1 MLKKTFSVLFTIG
14 IVLLGLI
21 LFGLIAPKHSLASFN
36 LPSSQN
42 HLNLSQYDRSQEV
55 QEAPTQV
62 VAPTLPA
69 ELWTQT
75 ATPGPDG
82 YIKHT
87 VLENQFLWN
96 IAELYGVSPAEI
108 YQLNNLTEDSIIYPG
123 DILIIKKIEEPTPEP
138 TVPLTE
144 LVTTNTELEETQ
156 IAFEPTPELTPTNTS
171 VPEVSKGLFER
182 VFTNNSKYLAYGIF
196 ALVLLGIVLL
206 IVSSRRIH

>member
-1 MLKKTFSVLFTIG
+1 MSKKFFSVLFIIG
-14 IVLLGLI
+14 MAILCLI
-21 LFGLIAPKHSLASFN
+21 PAKHSLAFFV
-36 LPSSQN
+36 LPPIQDHFSINQSV
-42 HLNLSQYDRSQEV
+42 RSQEA

-62 VAPTLPA
+62 VAPTLPV

-87 VLENQFLWN
+87 VLEHQFLWN

-108 YQLNNLTEDSIIYPG
+108 YKLNNLTEDSIIYPG

-144 LVTTNTELEETQ
+144 LVTSNIELEETQ

>member
-1 MLKKTFSVLFTIG
+1 MSKKFFSVLFIIG
-14 IVLLGLI
+14 MGILCLI
-21 LFGLIAPKHSLASFN
+21 PAKHSLAFFV
-36 LPSSQN
+36 LPPIQDHFSINQSV
-42 HLNLSQYDRSQEV
+42 RSQEA

-62 VAPTLPA
+62 VAPTLPV

-87 VLENQFLWN
+87 VLEHQFLWN

-108 YQLNNLTEDSIIYPG
+108 YKLNNLTEDSIIYPG
-123 DILIIKKIEEPTPEP
+123 DILIIKKIEEPTLEP

-144 LVTTNTELEETQ
+144 LVTSNIELEETQ